1 MEIDREKER
10 DIKTF
15 WFNLTPDSVDI
26 QKRGKKER
34 AR

>member
-15 WFNLTPDSVDI
+15 WFYLTPDSVGM
-26 QKRGKKER
+26 QKSGKK
-34 AR
+34 

>member
-15 WFNLTPDSVDI
+15 WLNLTPDSLDI
-26 QKRGKKER
+26 QNWEKTRES
-34 AR
+34 

>member
-15 WFNLTPDSVDI
+15 WFNLTPDSVDM
-26 QKRGKKER
+26 QKSGKK
-34 AR
+34 